1 MKIRLTGALALAV
14 LAISAP
20 LASAAHGGDGDLV
33 EGHVGGVEICHI
45 TGPDTVESLDVSPD
59 VIIAVNIRAVDAH
72 RARHADT
79 NADETCEV
87 LNLAA
92 LTDGDT
98 RDGG

>member
-20 LASAAHGGDGDLV
+20 LAFGEGHGGDLV
-33 EGHVGGVEICHI
+33 VGHGGGELICHI
-45 TGPDTVESLDVSPD
+45 TGPDTVESPDVSPD
-59 VIIAVNIRAVDAH
+59 VIIAVDIRAVPAH
-72 RARHADT
+72 RGLHADT

-92 LTDGDT
+92 LTDGDK
-98 RDGG
+98 REGG